1 MGATWGKVGK
11 LPTPAEKEREHV
23 IVPRRV
29 YLRFTCVYIIFI
41 HTNIVITE
49 FKVCQCVEI
58 EPALGPFF
66 SKIMGLDF
74 WCPVVQLTF
83 FFGVYIS
90 IPSSL
95 DLKLPIEVT
104 QISIILFI
112 MMSVSSNPFTVMRP
126 RDLNSSWNEETAPFL
141 GLEKK
146 TAWVCFVSLQ

>member
-1 MGATWGKVGK
+1 MGATWGESRKITDSGGK
-11 LPTPAEKEREHV
+11 GKG
-23 IVPRRV
+23 
-29 YLRFTCVYIIFI
+29 TCDPSQEGVSSIYMCIYSYI
-41 HTNIVITE
+41 HTSIVITE

-83 FFGVYIS
+83 FLGVYIS

-126 RDLNSSWNEETAPFL
+126 RDLNSS
-141 GLEKK
+141 
-146 TAWVCFVSLQ
+146 